1 MHGPLVRSRTFFAE
15 GRLGC
20 GFKSPHGNF
29 RFFFLSSFFY
39 PLAFYL
45 LFSLLTLLAS
55 RDFCENV
62 FLVVFFVLL
71 ASFCGYVCNYLYWSG
86 LVCSVYGALG
96 WDPCGVHSVCKVYE
110 ALGLDV
116 CGIFTAFVAFMG
128 HCAVRLARGSCF
140 FMLCIGGC
148 PRVWSIGAQA
158 SPSHEPLLSEH
169 SARRPLWLGV
179 GAHGWRARVCQPW
192 GHNSV

>member
-1 MHGPLVRSRTFFAE
+1 MAHWLEAALFLLEEVGMRVQIPPWQLPVFFSFIVFLPFGFLLVILTADPFSFA
-15 GRLGC
+15 R
-20 GFKSPHGNF
+20 
-29 RFFFLSSFFY
+29 
-39 PLAFYL
+39 
-45 LFSLLTLLAS
+45 
-55 RDFCENV
+55 FCENI

-71 ASFCGYVCNYLYWSG
+71 ASFC
-86 LVCSVYGALG
+86 
-96 WDPCGVHSVCKVYE
+96 VYE

-116 CGIFTAFVAFMG
+116 CGIFTAFVAVMG

-148 PRVWSIGAQA
+148 LRVWSIGAQA
-158 SPSHEPLLSEH
+158 SPSHEPLLSKH
-169 SARRPLWLGV
+169 SARRPLRLGV